1 MSSELDQAQFKAL
14 LDMLRGWGQVLQAMP
29 IAQARQCVSRAD
41 AFGPLLDPTGW
52 RRAADNLPLMADL
65 LAAAAALRDA
75 AAAMDAYTR
84 KGK

>member
-14 LDMLRGWGQVLQAMP
+14 LDMLRGWGQVLQAVP
-29 IAQARQCVSRAD
+29 IDQARQCVSHAD
-41 AFGPLLDPTGW
+41 AFGPLLDPSEW
-52 RRAADNLPLMADL
+52 QRAADNLPLMADL